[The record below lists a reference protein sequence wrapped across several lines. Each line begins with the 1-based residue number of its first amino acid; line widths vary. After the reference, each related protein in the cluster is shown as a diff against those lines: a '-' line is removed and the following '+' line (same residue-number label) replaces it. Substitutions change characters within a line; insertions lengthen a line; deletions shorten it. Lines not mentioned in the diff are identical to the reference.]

1 MCLCL
6 WMLGREVACW
16 RQRKKNS
23 GSHRPPRGYISE
35 GRSEDGKEKK
45 EEKEEEEEE
54 EEMKVE
60 KKKEEEVTT
69 ILALCGYTLLCP
81 SGAYSPDATMGYMM
95 DGQAA
100 SMMHR
105 PPGDPAFHNQYHYPP
120 EYYGHHL

>member
-1 MCLCL
+1 MAAAVWGDKGQRVELASSFKSRRKFVTAL
-6 WMLGREVACW
+6 DHTLNSLGTDACYLDCSYLSRFSSRGPVAVLLP
-16 RQRKKNS
+16 RF
-23 GSHRPPRGYISE
+23 SHQEPVFPPLSAG
-35 GRSEDGKEKK
+35 
-45 EEKEEEEEE
+45 
-54 EEMKVE
+54 
-60 KKKEEEVTT
+60 
-69 ILALCGYTLLCP
+69 P